1 MRDVSLN
8 VPLTAV
14 ATFVSYLLG
23 TVNELVI
30 VLMFF
35 MMIDLLTGVM
45 RSFITKTANSTVCLK
60 GIFKKVMML
69 FVIWVSAGIEFT
81 LVHIGMETNK
91 LITVMVTCFFIVNE
105 GISILENAGQMGLPI
120 PKVLK
125 NALEKLNEYS
135 GGNDEKETK
144 N

>member
-105 GISILENAGQMGLPI
+105 GISILENAGQIGLPI

-135 GGNDEKETK
+135 GENDEKETK

>member
-1 MRDVSLN
+1 MKDVSLN

-35 MMIDLLTGVM
+35 MLIDLLTGVM